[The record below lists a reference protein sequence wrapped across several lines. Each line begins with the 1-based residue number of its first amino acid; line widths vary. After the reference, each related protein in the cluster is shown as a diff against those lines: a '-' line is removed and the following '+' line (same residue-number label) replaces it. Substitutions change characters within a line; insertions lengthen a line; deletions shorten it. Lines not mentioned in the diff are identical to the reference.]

1 MECNKLDAKL
11 RKYES
16 LAYCRNALLNVGQA
30 TFKPIYNTHIPIR
43 LKLLTGL
50 RLGLSH
56 LNEHKFKHNFQDYI
70 NPLCTFGVRIP
81 FPFLSAVSLNS
92 VLINHVISAPI

>member
-16 LAYCRNALLNVGQA
+16 LAYCRNALPNVGQA
-30 TFKPIYNTHIPIR
+30 TVKPIYNTHIPIR

-56 LNEHKFKHNFQDYI
+56 LNEHKFKHNFQHYI